1 MKSSYAKLIEREK
14 SLLGDVEII
23 TDVAYWPVRFVE
35 PTEQGPETPRR
46 QVFRF
51 IQLGYQDKASL
62 QRRLR
67 HVPDLDH
74 HLEWLTHQALVGAE
88 LTEGAAANGAAS
100 FRVLREWQRESPGGT
115 SSDGQKTFDAV
126 SGTLLTLPDVM
137 VALSQE
143 ERDPSIPVL
152 AEERGVPW
160 PTDVR
165 FVECLL
171 MVILSGPS
179 KARAVRVFHQLQDVV
194 CLQEILYDL
203 VLDESRRLSS
213 TKIAPGKANDPFATE
228 TSGTAPSLAVPDKT
242 SATVSNPI
250 SASGPISASSPAL
263 PRAGARPTPPGLSPK
278 AVAGSDHPAIPTS
291 RPTAA
296 LVEIVSGRRPHEEL
310 LERALNEARSRV
322 LIVTPFIRRRLTDA
336 RFRNSLADA
345 LQRGVD
351 VSIIHG
357 MPSHADQFDDTAH
370 ENQRIEN
377 LVREIGRHAARL
389 KFIRVTQGGSNTA
402 GEHSKILVCDD
413 RWAVVTSFNW
423 LSFQETNETG
433 VRIGEP
439 TSVAKL
445 AALFDAHL
453 RVEADT
459 SSHRSE
465 VEAARP
471 LSSREMSEWLYGDYN
486 SQ

>member
-1 MKSSYAKLIEREK
+1 VKSSYAKLIEREK

-171 MVILSGPS
+171 MVILSGPR

-203 VLDESRRLSS
+203 LLDDSRRLSS
-213 TKIAPGKANDPFATE
+213 TKIATGKANAQSPKEMGD
-228 TSGTAPSLAVPDKT
+228 TAPPLVVPDET
-242 SATVSNPI
+242 SATDRNPVL
-250 SASGPISASSPAL
+250 ASGSVLPQARARAILPGASSEAAARSGRPAAQPSP
-263 PRAGARPTPPGLSPK
+263 PRT
-278 AVAGSDHPAIPTS
+278 
-291 RPTAA
+291 A
-296 LVEIVSGRRPHEEL
+296 LVQIVSGRRSHEEL
-310 LERALNEARSRV
+310 LEQAMNEARTRV

-336 RFRNSLADA
+336 RFRNSLSDA
-345 LQRGVD
+345 LRRGVD
-351 VSIIHG
+351 VSIVHG
-357 MPSHADQFDDTAH
+357 MPTHADQFDDTAY

-377 LVREIGRHAARL
+377 LVREIGRHAVRL
-389 KFIRVTQGGSNTA
+389 KFIRVTQNGSSTA

-433 VRIGEP
+433 VRVGDP
-439 TSVAKL
+439 DSVAKL

-453 RVEADT
+453 RVKTDIN
-459 SSHRSE
+459 SHRAE
-465 VEAARP
+465 VEAAWP
-471 LSSREMSEWLYGDYN
+471 LSSREMSEWIYGEHN

>member
-1 MKSSYAKLIEREK
+1 MKPSYAKLIEREK
-14 SLLGDVEII
+14 SLLGDVEIVA
-23 TDVAYWPVRFVE
+23 DVAYWPVRFA
-35 PTEQGPETPRR
+35 GPARPQSDSPRR

-51 IQLGYQDKASL
+51 IDAGYQDKAEL
-62 QRRLR
+62 QKRLGR
-67 HVPDLDH
+67 VPDLEH
-74 HLEWLTHQALVGAE
+74 HIEWLTRQGLVGAE
-88 LTEGAAANGAAS
+88 QAEGTTQ
-100 FRVLREWQRESPGGT
+100 LRTLGKWPSEEPPDGT
-115 SSDGQKTFDAV
+115 AFSGHGVFDAV
-126 SGTLLTLPDVM
+126 SGTPLTMPDVT

-171 MVILSGPS
+171 MVILSGPR

-203 VLDESRRLSS
+203 LLDESRRLSS
-213 TKIAPGKANDPFATE
+213 TKIATGKANAQSPKEMGD
-228 TSGTAPSLAVPDKT
+228 SAPPLAVPDET
-242 SATVSNPI
+242 SATDRNPVP
-250 SASGPISASSPAL
+250 ASGSVLPQARARVILPGASSE
-263 PRAGARPTPPGLSPK
+263 
-278 AVAGSDHPAIPTS
+278 AVARSGRPAAPPSPPRT
-291 RPTAA
+291 A
-296 LVEIVSGRRPHEEL
+296 LVQIVSGRRSHEEL
-310 LERALNEARSRV
+310 LEQAMNEARTRV

-336 RFRNSLADA
+336 RFRNSLSDA
-345 LQRGVD
+345 LRRGVD

-357 MPSHADQFDDTAH
+357 MPTHADQFDDTAH

-377 LVREIGRHAARL
+377 LVREIGRHAVRL
-389 KFIRVTQGGSNTA
+389 KFIRVTQNGSSTA

-433 VRIGEP
+433 VRVGDP
-439 TSVAKL
+439 DSVAKL

-453 RVEADT
+453 RVKTDT
-459 SSHRSE
+459 NSHRAE
-465 VEAARP
+465 VKAAWP
-471 LSSREMSEWLYGDYN
+471 LSSREMSEWIYGEYN

>member
-1 MKSSYAKLIEREK
+1 MKLPYAKLIEREK
-14 SLLGDVEII
+14 SLLGDVEIVP
-23 TDVAYWPVRFVE
+23 DVAYWPVRFA
-35 PTEQGPETPRR
+35 GPARPQSDSPRR

-51 IQLGYQDKASL
+51 IDAGYQDKAEL
-62 QRRLR
+62 QKRLGR
-67 HVPDLDH
+67 VPDLEH
-74 HLEWLTHQALVGAE
+74 HIEWLTRQGLVGVE
-88 LTEGAAANGAAS
+88 QSEGTTQ
-100 FRVLREWQRESPGGT
+100 LRTLGKWPSEEPPDGT
-115 SSDGQKTFDAV
+115 AFSGHGVFDAV
-126 SGTLLTLPDVM
+126 SGTPLTMPDVT

-152 AEERGVPW
+152 AEERAAPW
-160 PTDVR
+160 PPDVR

-465 VEAARP
+465 VEAAWP